1 MPPEINKTGLPRQRP
16 LRQRRTIYRSI
27 VYSTEN
33 LAKTGLVDAEVT
45 GLTEIVEKQTNENR
59 RASSLP
65 RAPFKLEIVSS
76 HNSRIYHSR
85 SSWTSLTDDR
95 SQ

>member
-1 MPPEINKTGLPRQRP
+1 
-16 LRQRRTIYRSI
+16 

-59 RASSLP
+59 ATEEHLACHVHHSNSKSSPVTKAGFITAAAAGL
-65 RAPFKLEIVSS
+65 
-76 HNSRIYHSR
+76 H
-85 SSWTSLTDDR
+85 
-95 SQ
+95 

>member
-59 RASSLP
+59 ATEEHLASHAHHS
-65 RAPFKLEIVSS
+65 
-76 HNSRIYHSR
+76 NSR
-85 SSWTSLTDDR
+85 SSPVTTAGFITAAAAGLH
-95 SQ
+95 